1 MESKVDIVISE
12 GKHHQEDQGR
22 RRSDVFF
29 SQAIADVCGKKQQA
43 DRSDDKGTGKL
54 RPLSAVETELV
65 RVMNTTTLCDMWESI
80 LVDITKV
87 RGVRYKRN
95 HKGKHAEGCDDEH
108 PEEVVLMGDE
118 DEIEGCQHD
127 RREDGGGNPTN
138 DIRDMLLEKVP
149 WWPSD
154 CNMALTKKA
163 LRSFTRGLVVWSLL
177 RVCLFVCLQICLQ

>member
-1 MESKVDIVISE
+1 MEYKVDIVISE

-43 DRSDDKGTGKL
+43 DRSDDKGTG
-54 RPLSAVETELV
+54 

-95 HKGKHAEGCDDEH
+95 HKGKHAEGCLPH
-108 PEEVVLMGDE
+108 
-118 DEIEGCQHD
+118 
-127 RREDGGGNPTN
+127 RWT
-138 DIRDMLLEKVP
+138 
-149 WWPSD
+149 
-154 CNMALTKKA
+154 
-163 LRSFTRGLVVWSLL
+163 RSTA
-177 RVCLFVCLQICLQ
+177 